1 MIANSDEALVREAQT
16 GGPDAF
22 RMLFHRHKDAGYS
35 YCHRILGNAFDAED
49 AAQEAFVRSYEGL
62 STLDHPASFRY
73 WLYTIV
79 RNEVFG
85 RLRRRKQYRQVTLNE
100 ADDEVWEVETPLEL
114 AIRGERAALLQHL
127 LDRLRP
133 EYREAVVLREQE
145 GFSYA
150 EIAAVTG
157 ASEAA
162 IKARLF
168 KARRALMRAAE
179 TKRDNS

>member
-1 MIANSDEALVREAQT
+1 MNAYLDEALVREAQT
-16 GGPDAF
+16 GGHDAF
-22 RMLFHRHKDAGYS
+22 RSLFQRHKDAVYS
-35 YCHRILGNAFDAED
+35 YCLRILGNAVDAED

-85 RLRRRKQYRQVTLNE
+85 RLRRRKQYRPVALEE
-100 ADDEVWEVETPLEL
+100 ADHEVWEVETPLDHV
-114 AIRGERAALLQHL
+114 IRGERADLLRRL
-127 LDRLRP
+127 LDKLRP
-133 EYREAVVLREQE
+133 EYREAVILREQE

-150 EIAAVTG
+150 EIAAIAG
-157 ASEAA
+157 ATEGA

-179 TKRDNS
+179 TERNIV